1 MPKATSKSSDDT
13 DEYGSSAVTNP
24 EEAKDHITDLE
35 ALMRNMKE
43 KIEAGDMTDLLKQTL
58 ENMKTRLVATFSS
71 LDTADINII
80 INAVKDKEFKVL
92 LPHTEDTE
100 DLLEELLPSSEMPSA
115 SNVVRAVKEVDTLS
129 GSNQKLIAELFDTL
143 ETVHDQLA
151 MASSLIGRLARSL
164 KPNQLMLVL
173 KSSIRPLIQLR
184 TAAGADIEAT
194 TSRPTELPKKQAKRI
209 EILITPD
216 PNAPQFRKEKINSPT
231 RLLAATYTFKIVNT
245 FVDGTTQRGLQE
257 RYQVK
262 AKQLA
267 TCITGQKYLGGTDR
281 KRKRSGSD
289 EGAPST
295 KKPSTSQ

>member
-1 MPKATSKSSDDT
+1 M
-13 DEYGSSAVTNP
+13 
-24 EEAKDHITDLE
+24 
-35 ALMRNMKE
+35 
-43 KIEAGDMTDLLKQTL
+43 
-58 ENMKTRLVATFSS
+58 
-71 LDTADINII
+71 
-80 INAVKDKEFKVL
+80 
-92 LPHTEDTE
+92 
-100 DLLEELLPSSEMPSA
+100 
-115 SNVVRAVKEVDTLS
+115 KEVDTLS
-129 GSNQKLIAELFDTL
+129 ESDQKLIAELFDTL
-143 ETVHDQLA
+143 ETVHDQLS
-151 MASSLIGRLARSL
+151 MASSLIGRLARTL

-184 TAAGADIEAT
+184 TTAGVDIEAT
-194 TSRPTELPKKQAKRI
+194 TSRPTELPEKQAKRI

-245 FVDGTTQRGLQE
+245 FADRTTQRGLQE

-267 TCITGQKYLGGTDR
+267 ACITGRKYLGGTDR